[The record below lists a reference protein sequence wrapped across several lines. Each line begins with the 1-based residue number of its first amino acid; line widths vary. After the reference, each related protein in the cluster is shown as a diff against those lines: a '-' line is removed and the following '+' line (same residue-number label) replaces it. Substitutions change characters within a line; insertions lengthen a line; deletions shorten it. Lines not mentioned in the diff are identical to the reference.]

1 LASAS
6 SRDPRVDPVRSPR
19 FFTEQSL
26 AAGQAVTLEEA
37 TSHHL
42 LRVLRLKA
50 GESLLLFN
58 GDGREYQAVLQAAA
72 GKRATVLVQDG
83 RQPDRES
90 KLHITLG
97 QGISRGERMDF
108 ALQKSVELGVESITP
123 LWTKR
128 SQVQLS
134 GQRLE
139 KRLSHWRGV
148 IRSACEQSGRV
159 YLPTLHSASKLAD
172 WYNVGRDQCLQLV
185 LDPAATLQLSDLK
198 PAKQIRILIG
208 PEGGLEGTEISSAEA
223 SGFKRIRLGP
233 RILRTETAALATV
246 AAIQALWG
254 DLSGKPVL

>member
-1 LASAS
+1 MRL
-6 SRDPRVDPVRSPR
+6 SR
-19 FFTEQSL
+19 FYTEQSL
-26 AAGQAVTLEEA
+26 SQGQAVTLEET

-58 GDGREYQAVLQAAA
+58 GDGKEYRAILEESAKKQA
-72 GKRATVLVQDG
+72 RVLVQDS

-108 ALQKSVELGVESITP
+108 VLQKSVELGVTSITP

-134 GQRLE
+134 GKRLE
-139 KRLSHWRGV
+139 KRLTHWRGV

-159 YLPTLHSASKLAD
+159 YLPKLHSPEKLPD
-172 WYNVGRDQCLQLV
+172 WYSVNRTQCLQLA
-185 LDPAATLQLSDLK
+185 LDPTASLQLSDLT
-198 PAKQIRILIG
+198 PAREIRILIG
-208 PEGGLEGTEISSAEA
+208 PEGGLEGDEISMAVE

-246 AAIQALWG
+246 AALQTLWG
-254 DLSGKPVL
+254 DLSA